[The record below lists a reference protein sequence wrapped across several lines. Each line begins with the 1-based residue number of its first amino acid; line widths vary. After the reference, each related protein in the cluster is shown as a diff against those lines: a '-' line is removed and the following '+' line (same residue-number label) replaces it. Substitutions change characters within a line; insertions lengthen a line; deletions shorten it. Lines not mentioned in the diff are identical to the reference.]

1 MATLE
6 EIEVA
11 LGEVDPQSRSA
22 VVGPVLADRA
32 FAVLAWDDDELNAAA
47 RRGLLL
53 AAATGDPVNST
64 GPGSRAA
71 LETAADLAGAGY
83 GPRALEA
90 LGALAEDVP
99 TDCPL
104 VRAAIAE
111 LVCDERSALE
121 AFAVVILH
129 RALN

>member
-1 MATLE
+1 MTTLE
-6 EIEVA
+6 EIEGA
-11 LGEVDPQSRSA
+11 LGDVPPESRSA
-22 VVGPVLADRA
+22 VAGPVLADQA
-32 FAVLAWDDDELNAAA
+32 FDGLAWDEDELNAAS

-53 AAATGDPVNST
+53 AAATGDPANSS

-83 GPRALEA
+83 GPRALTA
-90 LGALAEDVP
+90 LGDLGAAVP
-99 TDCPL
+99 ADCPL

-129 RALN
+129 RALV

>member
-6 EIEVA
+6 EIEEA
-11 LGEVDPQSRSA
+11 LGDVPPEMRSA
-22 VVGPVLADRA
+22 VAGPVLADRA
-32 FAVLAWDDDELNAAA
+32 FERLAWDDDEMNAAV

-53 AAATGDPVNST
+53 AAATGDPANSS

-83 GPRALEA
+83 GPPALDA

-129 RALN
+129 RALV

>member
-11 LGEVDPQSRSA
+11 LGGVPPEDRCSMA
-22 VVGPVLADRA
+22 APVLAERA
-32 FAVLAWDDDELNAAA
+32 FDGLAWDDDELNAAA

-53 AAATGDPVNST
+53 AAATGDPVNSS

-83 GPRALEA
+83 GPRALTA
-90 LGALAEDVP
+90 LGALGATVP
-99 TDCPL
+99 ADCPL

-111 LVCDERSALE
+111 LVCDERAALE

-129 RALN
+129 RSLV

>member
-1 MATLE
+1 MTSLA

-11 LGEVDPQSRSA
+11 LGDVPPEARSA
-22 VVGPVLADRA
+22 AVAPVLADRA
-32 FAVLAWDDDELNAAA
+32 FDGLAWDDDELNAAA

-53 AAATGDPVNST
+53 AAATGDPVNSS

-83 GPRALEA
+83 GPRALTALTA
-90 LGALAEDVP
+90 LGETVP
-99 TDCPL
+99 ADCPL
-104 VRAAIAE
+104 VRAAVAE
-111 LVCDERSALE
+111 LVCDERAALE

-129 RALN
+129 RALA